1 MIIAS
6 LCGLVERVT
15 TSQDEILD
23 VRKAGI
29 HRLFTEFLNGSDN
42 LNIQSKEDPWNNKE
56 MLLYFFVTMMIFFCA
71 ADMGKNDYMNSDRKK
86 IFRYDILIIF
96 IRLWNVL

>member
-23 VRKAGI
+23 VRKARVD
-29 HRLFTEFLNGSDN
+29 RLQVE
-42 LNIQSKEDPWNNKE
+42 PC
-56 MLLYFFVTMMIFFCA
+56 LYLGMGQVCLYHEAPEKFFSSGVDF
-71 ADMGKNDYMNSDRKK
+71 K
-86 IFRYDILIIF
+86 RYKDT
-96 IRLWNVL
+96 

>member
-29 HRLFTEFLNGSDN
+29 PRLSTELFLNGLDN
-42 LNIQSKEDPWNNKE
+42 LNIQ
-56 MLLYFFVTMMIFFCA
+56 
-71 ADMGKNDYMNSDRKK
+71 
-86 IFRYDILIIF
+86 
-96 IRLWNVL
+96 

>member
-15 TSQDEILD
+15 TAQDEILD

-29 HRLFTEFLNGSDN
+29 HRLSAGIRRVQNLNGSD
-42 LNIQSKEDPWNNKE
+42 K
-56 MLLYFFVTMMIFFCA
+56 LY
-71 ADMGKNDYMNSDRKK
+71 
-86 IFRYDILIIF
+86 LIKG
-96 IRLWNVL
+96 RSME